1 MSKVKISKKTGNLTL
16 EYEPKEFDPGEFFN
30 ILDNATPQVIA
41 MALSQ
46 AENAVN
52 GRKTKGKEN
61 GEGSAKKWLVLN
73 TIAFVPFIF
82 RSSIPF
88 GFFTALTLGLAVPIF
103 KKALNSIKNRKIDV
117 HLLDSSA
124 IALSALLR
132 SPFSSMLMIWL
143 LSLGDLIGEKTQ
155 GTARKEIE
163 KLLNYRGEAAWLV
176 SEDGNTVK
184 VSVADIKKD
193 DTIVAYTGEK
203 ITVDGIVVD
212 GEALVNQASLTGES
226 NPVHKK
232 QGDKVYAGT
241 FIEDG
246 KLYVVTEKVG
256 DETALAKI
264 VQIIQESVGEPI
276 ETQKRTEEL
285 ANKFVIPTFLTAG
298 GIYALTR
305 NLGRTVS
312 TLTFDYHTG
321 IHVSTPTSVM
331 SHMALAAKR
340 GILFKS
346 GRHIEI
352 LHKVNT
358 IVFDKTGTLTVGYPE
373 ITGIITYKV
382 SEEEALKHAA
392 SLEQRLTHP
401 VAKSIVQKAIERN
414 LEIPPRRESK
424 YHMGLGVEAYING
437 GKSLIGSTKFMEK
450 QNIKIPNG
458 VKEDVDKLHE
468 KGESALYLVEGNTI
482 IALIGFADPL
492 RSESKKVV
500 EILHS
505 LGREVIL
512 CTGDNEG
519 AAEVVAKKVDIK
531 NYYAR
536 AFPDEKA
543 NIIKSLKKRGRIV
556 AFLGDGVNDS
566 PGLSVADI
574 GISINSGAD
583 IAIEVADVV
592 IGNDLRHLI
601 EAIKISDMALGNMEQ
616 NYKINNLANT
626 IGMIGAIAGVFSPVM
641 ATVINNGTTVFMGI
655 NAVKPLWNDNGAPTK
670 ELYGNKK
677 MEVMIMPKKT
687 RKESDDEKRL
697 QEDLEEIKKALEE
710 LRVKLGMT
718 ERMGLT
724 RVPAE
729 AAKKIGETASDVVK
743 TASDV
748 IEKALKVVQFAA
760 VGAMEGAKK
769 ALKEEAEEEKASEK
783 PTEDIQ

>member
-1 MSKVKISKKTGNLTL
+1 MAIPYTIKSLLPGRFQIKSEFFKYIPVSEDAVSHFINQRKGVSRVKISKKTGNLTV
-16 EYEPKEFDPGEFFN
+16 EYEPEEFDAREFFN
-30 ILDNATPQVIA
+30 ILDTATPHLIA
-41 MALSQ
+41 TALSE
-46 AENAVN
+46 AEKSVV
-52 GRKTKGKEN
+52 KKPEEKEN
-61 GEGSAKKWLVLN
+61 GEGGAKKWLVLN
-73 TIAFVPFIF
+73 TLGFVPFLF
-82 RSSIPF
+82 GSSMPLV
-88 GFFTALTLGLAVPIF
+88 FFTFLTLGLAVPIF
-103 KKALNSIKNRKIDV
+103 KKAINSIKNRKIDV

-124 IALSALLR
+124 IALSALMR

-143 LSLGDLIGEKTQ
+143 LSLGDLIEEKTH
-155 GTARKEIE
+155 GVARKEIE
-163 KLLNYRGEAAWLV
+163 KLLNYRGETAWLLTG
-176 SEDGNTVK
+176 DGNAVK
-184 VSVADIKKD
+184 VSVADIKKGD
-193 DTIVAYTGEK
+193 KIAAYTGEK
-203 ITVDGIVVD
+203 ITVDGLVIQ
-212 GEALVNQASLTGES
+212 GEALLNQASLTGES

-246 KLYVVTEKVG
+246 KLHMVTEKVG

-276 ETQKRTEEL
+276 ETQKKAEEL
-285 ANKFVIPTFLTAG
+285 ANKFVIPTFFTAG
-298 GIYALTR
+298 GIYATTS

-321 IHVSTPTSVM
+321 IHVSTPTAVM

-352 LHKVNT
+352 LHNVDT

-373 ITGIITYKV
+373 ITQIIPYGL

-414 LEIPPRRESK
+414 LEILPRRESK
-424 YHMGLGVEAYING
+424 YHMGLGVEAYVNG
-437 GKSLIGSTKFMEK
+437 SKSLIGSTKFMEK
-450 QNIKIPNG
+450 QSIKVPKG

-468 KGESALYLVEGNTI
+468 KGESVLYLVEGDAI
-482 IALIGFADPL
+482 VALIGFTDPL
-492 RSESKKVV
+492 RTESKKVV
-500 EILHS
+500 EILHK

-519 AAEVVAKKVDIK
+519 AAEVVAKKLDIK

-543 NIIKSLKKRGRIV
+543 RIIKSLKKQGRTV

-566 PGLSVADI
+566 PGLSVANI

-601 EAIKISDMALGNMEQ
+601 EAIRISDMALGKMEQ
-616 NYKINNLANT
+616 NYRINSVANT
-626 IGMIGAIAGVFSPVM
+626 IGMIGAIAGVFSPVV

-655 NAVKPLWNDNGAPTK
+655 NAIKPLWNNSNGH
-670 ELYGNKK
+670 
-677 MEVMIMPKKT
+677 
-687 RKESDDEKRL
+687 
-697 QEDLEEIKKALEE
+697 IKGIYEYK
-710 LRVKLGMT
+710 
-718 ERMGLT
+718 
-724 RVPAE
+724 
-729 AAKKIGETASDVVK
+729 
-743 TASDV
+743 
-748 IEKALKVVQFAA
+748 
-760 VGAMEGAKK
+760 
-769 ALKEEAEEEKASEK
+769 
-783 PTEDIQ
+783 

>member
-1 MSKVKISKKTGNLTL
+1 MAIPYVVKSLLPGRFQIKSEFFKYIPVSEDAVSHFVSQKKGVSKVKISKKTGNLTV
-16 EYEPKEFDPGEFFN
+16 EYEPNEFNPGEFFN
-30 ILDNATPQVIA
+30 ILDTATPQLIA
-41 MALSQ
+41 TALSE
-46 AENAVN
+46 AEKSIV
-52 GRKTKGKEN
+52 KKPEEKED
-61 GEGSAKKWLVLN
+61 EGGGAKRWLVLN
-73 TIAFVPFIF
+73 TLGFVPFLF
-82 RSSIPF
+82 ESYIPF
-88 GFFTALTLGLAVPIF
+88 GFFTFLTLSLAVPIF
-103 KKALNSIKNRKIDV
+103 KKAINSIKDRRIDV

-124 IALSALLR
+124 IALSTLLR

-143 LSLGDLIGEKTQ
+143 LSLGDLIEEKTH
-155 GTARKEIE
+155 GAARKEIE
-163 KLLNYRGEAAWLV
+163 KLLNYRDETAWLLT
-176 SEDGNTVK
+176 EDGNAVK
-184 VSVADIKKD
+184 VSVAYIKRGDK
-193 DTIVAYTGEK
+193 IVAYTGEK
-203 ITVDGIVVD
+203 ITVDGLVAT

-246 KLYVVTEKVG
+246 KLYIITEKVG

-264 VQIIQESVGEPI
+264 VRIIQESVGEPI
-276 ETQKRTEEL
+276 ETQKKAEEL
-285 ANKFVIPTFLTAG
+285 ANKFVVPTFLTAG
-298 GIYALTR
+298 GIYAATS
-305 NLGRTVS
+305 NLSRTVS

-321 IHVSTPTSVM
+321 IHVSTPTAVM

-352 LHKVNT
+352 LHNVDT

-373 ITGIITYKV
+373 ITQIIPYGL
-382 SEEEALKHAA
+382 SEEESLKRAA

-414 LEIPPRRESK
+414 LEILPRRESK

-437 GKSLIGSTKFMEK
+437 SKSLIGSTRFMEK
-450 QNIKIPNG
+450 QNIRIPKR

-468 KGESALYLVEGNTI
+468 RGESVLYLVEGDVI
-482 IALIGFADPL
+482 VALIGFADPL
-492 RSESKKVV
+492 RAESKRVV
-500 EILHS
+500 EILQN

-519 AAEVVAKKVDIK
+519 AADVVAKKLGIR

-543 NIIKSLKKRGRIV
+543 RIIKSLKKRGRTV

-566 PGLSVADI
+566 PGLSVADV

-601 EAIKISDMALGNMEQ
+601 EAIRISDMALEKMDQ
-616 NYKINNLANT
+616 NYRINTITNT
-626 IGMIGAIAGVFSPVM
+626 IGMIGAIAGIFSPVV

-655 NAVKPLWNDNGAPTK
+655 NAIKPLWNNTDGHINRD
-670 ELYGNKK
+670 YN
-677 MEVMIMPKKT
+677 
-687 RKESDDEKRL
+687 SDE
-697 QEDLEEIKKALEE
+697 
-710 LRVKLGMT
+710 
-718 ERMGLT
+718 
-724 RVPAE
+724 
-729 AAKKIGETASDVVK
+729 
-743 TASDV
+743 
-748 IEKALKVVQFAA
+748 
-760 VGAMEGAKK
+760 
-769 ALKEEAEEEKASEK
+769 
-783 PTEDIQ
+783 